1 MTVYR
6 LADYFIIIYFY
17 KYFKKSSGFINLTNS
32 TYLMEIKPKT
42 IKSAQLKNLIV
53 KQLYFDKALSC
64 AELSE
69 LFDKSI
75 PSITK
80 AVNELMSEGFVVEQ
94 GYAPSSGGR
103 RPLLYSIKPDAMY
116 ILAVAM
122 DQLSTRI
129 QLLDLLNRPVADS
142 LTIDLKLH
150 NSDEALGT
158 LIKSI
163 NNYIIRT
170 GIPKEKIA
178 GIGMGM
184 PGFINVRQGINYTY
198 LSAGGKSLTQYLKD
212 QIGLPVYIDN
222 DSSLIALAEQR
233 FGIAKAQQNVMVIN
247 LGWGIGLGMIVNGE
261 IFRGHNGFAGELSH
275 IPLSD
280 DEKLCACGKRG
291 CLETVASM
299 LVVVEKAIEGIKSGR
314 VTSLKT
320 LDDVPSKSL
329 GDDILTAA
337 GNGDQFAI
345 ELLSDAAYKIGK
357 ALAILIHIMNPQT
370 IVLSGRGARAGKI
383 LLAPIQQA
391 LHKYCIPRLAEST
404 QLLISNL
411 GFDAELIGS
420 AVLMMEN
427 FDKEVKTISSVLN

>member
-1 MTVYR
+1 M
-6 LADYFIIIYFY
+6 D
-17 KYFKKSSGFINLTNS
+17 
-32 TYLMEIKPKT
+32 IKPKT
-42 IKSAQLKNLIV
+42 VKSAQLKNLIV
-53 KQLYFDKALSC
+53 KQLYFDTALSC

-80 AVNELMSEGFVVEQ
+80 AVNELIAEGFVVEH

-142 LTIDLKLH
+142 LSLDLKLQ
-150 NSDEALGT
+150 NNNKALDI
-158 LIKSI
+158 LINSI
-163 NNYIIRT
+163 NDYITRAR
-170 GIPKEKIA
+170 IPKEKIA
-178 GIGMGM
+178 GVGMGM

-198 LSAGGKSLTQYLKD
+198 LNAGGQSLNEYLREK
-212 QIGLPVYIDN
+212 IGLPVYIDN

-280 DEKLCACGKRG
+280 DDELCACGKRG

-299 LVVVEKAIEGIKSGR
+299 LVVVQKAIQGIKHGR
-314 VTSLKT
+314 ATSLKNT
-320 LDDVPSKSL
+320 DPTPSKAL
-329 GDDILTAA
+329 GDEILEAA
-337 GNGDQFAI
+337 GHGDQFAI
-345 ELLSDAAYKIGK
+345 ELLSDAAYKVGK

-427 FDKEVKTISSVLN
+427 FEKEVKPVLA